1 MQHIAQH
8 HRTFTRYLPV
18 SASASATALSLAL
31 AHFPAHAA
39 EETEKAEITLGDV
52 VVTATGK
59 PERRD
64 QIAGTV
70 QVIDARRIEESP
82 ARSITDLL
90 AENAAGFFSEWTPAQ
105 TSINIRGGA
114 SDGQGKDFRSQV
126 LVLVNGR
133 RAGTAN
139 LSKLSPSDVERVEIV
154 RGPSSVIYGSQNI
167 GGIINIIMK
176 NGRTAPGTLLEATAG
191 SSGLARGIAQTGG
204 QYGAFDWY
212 AGITEGRSGNY
223 RSGSG
228 GSKLANTDW
237 ERRGLAAAL
246 GWQIHPDHRLDLS
259 LRTDGV
265 YDAGFRGSGANIH
278 SKDDRSNRS
287 ADLVYAG
294 KRADNRLRWQV
305 HAYAVTDID
314 EFKWASPVIRNSA
327 GRPAPGT
334 RIDHNKRTIDI
345 EGLRVQPGATLWR
358 GNDLLVGWD
367 WEHSRLR
374 SDRFRLGVPGNNLAQ
389 VAPQDIN
396 QSETVNALYFEDSQK
411 LFDERLTLRGGVR
424 RTFGKTSLE
433 RTPNLSALRPRS
445 QNYRQTTYSF
455 GGTFKASDSLAL
467 RTGLSTGFR
476 APTASELA
484 ADFVTLGGG
493 RIFGNPGIKP
503 ESSRQIEIGAAYA
516 ARDWH
521 VDITLFQNTIRD
533 RIISRL
539 RPGIAN
545 TSDYVNNSGDI
556 LIRGIEIQA
565 NASLLPLLGYQ
576 NTAWRWS
583 VFANGGYN
591 FKMQDRGASATAN
604 TDKPQRA
611 YQYQATLGTRFG
623 QSGIAHPWSL
633 LVEGVLRGP
642 MWYDT
647 EENLH
652 AWAEPSRSY
661 IHRKAPFTVVNLRGE
676 VQMVRGVKL
685 FAAVTNLFNVNEHPI
700 FIGLDEQPYK
710 LNAALAN
717 GGYGTS
723 MQGRAF
729 QVGVRALF

>member
-1 MQHIAQH
+1 MHATPQHRGTAGRLAMNAI
-8 HRTFTRYLPV
+8 
-18 SASASATALSLAL
+18 ALSLSLMGFSA
-31 AHFPAHAA
+31 AA
-39 EETEKAEITLGDV
+39 EEQEATLGDV

-59 PERRD
+59 PEQRA

-70 QVIDARRIEESP
+70 QVIDARRIEESS
-82 ARSITDLL
+82 ARSVTDLL
-90 AENAAGFFSEWTPAQ
+90 AENAVGFFSEWTPAQ

-154 RGPSSVIYGSQNI
+154 RGPSSVVYGSQNI

-176 NGRTAPGTLLEATAG
+176 NGRTAPGTLLEASAG
-191 SSGLARGIAQTGG
+191 SWGLWQGRAQTGG
-204 QYGAFDWY
+204 QSGAFDWY
-212 AGITEGRSGNY
+212 AGLTAGASGNY
-223 RSGSG
+223 HSGSG

-237 ERRGLAAAL
+237 DRHGVAAGL
-246 GWQIHPDHRLDLS
+246 GWQVNDNHRLELS
-259 LRTDGV
+259 LRADGI

-287 ADLVYAG
+287 ADLIYSG
-294 KRADNRLRWQV
+294 KLADNRMRWLT
-305 HAYAVTDID
+305 HAYAIRDID
-314 EFKWASPVIRNSA
+314 EFKWASPVIRNS
-327 GRPAPGT
+327 RNQPSPGT
-334 RIDHNKRTIDI
+334 RVDHNTRTLDI

-367 WEHSRLR
+367 WEHSQLR

-411 LFDERLTLRGGVR
+411 LFDDRLVIRGGVR

-433 RTPNLSALRPRS
+433 STPNLSALRPRS

-455 GGTFKASDSLAL
+455 GGTFKATQAL
-467 RTGLSTGFR
+467 TLRAGISTGFR
-476 APTASELA
+476 APTATELA
-484 ADFVTLGGG
+484 ADYITLGGG

-503 ESSRQIEIGAAYA
+503 ESSRQIEVGAAYA
-516 ARDWH
+516 ARDWQI
-521 VDITLFQNTIRD
+521 DFALFQNTIQD

-539 RPGIAN
+539 RPGVAN

-565 NASLLPLLGYQ
+565 NANLLPLLGHR

-591 FKMQDRGASATAN
+591 FKMQDKGVSATAN

-611 YQYQATLGTRFG
+611 YQYQAALGTRIG
-623 QSGIAHPWSL
+623 QSGITHPWSL

-676 VQMVRGVKL
+676 VGLTRNVKL
-685 FAAVTNLFNVNEHPI
+685 FAAVNNLFNVNEHPI
-700 FIGLDEQPYK
+700 FLGLDEQPYK
-710 LNAALAN
+710 LNASLAN

-723 MQGRAF
+723 MPGRMF
-729 QVGVRALF
+729 RVGVRALF

>member
-1 MQHIAQH
+1 MQRIPKH
-8 HRTFTRYLPV
+8 HRIFTRHLPV
-18 SASASATALSLAL
+18 STLTVSLAL
-31 AHFPAHAA
+31 AYFPAQAA
-39 EETEKAEITLGDV
+39 EESEITLGDV

-59 PERRD
+59 PEQRA

-70 QVIDARRIEESP
+70 QVIDARRIEESS
-82 ARSITDLL
+82 ARSVTELL
-90 AENAAGFFSEWTPAQ
+90 AENAVGFFSQWTPAQ

-154 RGPSSVIYGSQNI
+154 RGPSSVVYGSQNI

-176 NGRTAPGTLLEATAG
+176 NGRTAPGTLLEASAG
-191 SSGLARGIAQTGG
+191 SWGLWQGRAQTGG
-204 QYGAFDWY
+204 QSGAFDWY
-212 AGITEGRSGNY
+212 AGVTAGASGNY
-223 RSGSG
+223 HSGSG

-237 ERRGLAAAL
+237 DRHGVAAGL
-246 GWQIHPDHRLDLS
+246 GWQVNDNHRLDLS
-259 LRTDGV
+259 LRADGI

-287 ADLVYAG
+287 ADLVYSG
-294 KRADNRLRWQV
+294 KLPDNRVRWLT
-305 HAYAVTDID
+305 HAYAIRDID
-314 EFKWASPVIRNSA
+314 DFKWASPVIRSST
-327 GRPAPGT
+327 GKPARGT
-334 RIDHNKRTIDI
+334 RVDHNTRTLDI
-345 EGLRVQPGATLWR
+345 EGLRVQPGATLWH

-411 LFDERLTLRGGVR
+411 LFDDRLVIRGGVR

-433 RTPNLSALRPRS
+433 KTPNLSALRPRS

-455 GGTFKASDSLAL
+455 GSTFKATQAL
-467 RTGLSTGFR
+467 TLRAGISTGFR
-476 APTASELA
+476 APTATELA
-484 ADFVTLGGG
+484 ADYITLGGG
-493 RIFGNPGIKP
+493 RIFGNPSIKP
-503 ESSRQIEIGAAYA
+503 ESSRQFEVGAAYA
-516 ARDWH
+516 ARDWQI
-521 VDITLFQNTIRD
+521 DLALFQNTIRD

-539 RPGIAN
+539 RPGVAN
-545 TSDYVNNSGDI
+545 TSDYINNSGDI

-565 NASLLPLLGYQ
+565 NANLLPLLGHQ
-576 NTAWRWS
+576 NTSWRWS

-591 FKMQDRGASATAN
+591 FKMQDKGVSATAN
-604 TDKPQRA
+604 SDKPQRA
-611 YQYQATLGTRFG
+611 YQYQAALGTRIG

-652 AWAEPSRSY
+652 AWAEPRRNY
-661 IHRKAPFTVVNLRGE
+661 IHRKSPFTVVNLRGE
-676 VQMVRGVKL
+676 FGLTPNVKL
-685 FAAVTNLFNVNEHPI
+685 FAAVNNLFNVNEHPI
-700 FIGLDEQPYK
+700 FLGLDEQPYK

-723 MQGRAF
+723 MPGRMF
-729 QVGVRALF
+729 RVGVRALF